1 MILSV
6 VVMATFAEPDPK
18 PAADPQYY
26 NKYSP
31 PVYEPKYPKA
41 YKPDYP
47 SPSYKSYPELYP
59 KPGNLKFKFHTFVI
73 LS

>member
-1 MILSV
+1 MLLSV
-6 VVMATFAEPDPK
+6 MVAAAFAEPEPE
-18 PAADPQYY
+18 PVAEPQYY
-26 NKYSP
+26 KQL
-31 PVYEPKYPKA
+31 YEAVKYPKA
-41 YKPDYP
+41 GYKPDYP